1 MSYNFLIDGLN
12 RHRNPLVN
20 RTPSELDQ
28 DVTAFYERV
37 GLGNAVDLGTLIRG
51 ARIARDPRN
60 LSDRGVPGITPA
72 ELNAIKQEAKSNFF
86 QQTKQLKVT
95 IMTTACAAIIQ

>member
-1 MSYNFLIDGLN
+1 MT
-12 RHRNPLVN
+12 
-20 RTPSELDQ
+20 RTPDELDD
-28 DVTAFYERV
+28 DVKAFYERV
-37 GLGNAVDLGTLIRG
+37 GLGNTIDLDTLIRG

-60 LSDRGVPGITPA
+60 LSQPAVPGITSA
-72 ELNAIKQEAKSNFF
+72 EINAIKEESKSNFF